1 MSIKDLITTPAAK
14 KQIAAA
20 LPEHMT
26 VDRQVRVALTALNKT
41 PKLAQCT
48 QGSFVEALMTCSEL
62 GLEPNG
68 RHAHLVPYG
77 DRCTLIVDYKGLIEL
92 AFRSGKVESIRADV
106 VYSNDLFDYST
117 CEHLPNA
124 WRDPEHRREERGE
137 MIGAYCVVEMKN
149 GARHRERM
157 TTDEINGIKD
167 RSRAGRSGPWVTD
180 FHEMAKKTVFRRA
193 SKWIPQCSHLQN
205 AFEAD
210 GDTFEPRSFDEPRPD
225 RRGIA
230 DGIAACIESTAVE
243 NVEEPSDQG
252 VSDDA

>member
-77 DRCTLIVDYKGLIEL
+77 DRCTLIVDYKGLITQRANTCRTHGGTL
-92 AFRSGKVESIRADV
+92 SIVARNV
-106 VYSNDLFDYST
+106 V
-117 CEHLPNA
+117 
-124 WRDPEHRREERGE
+124 R
-137 MIGAYCVVEMKN
+137 
-149 GARHRERM
+149 
-157 TTDEINGIKD
+157 
-167 RSRAGRSGPWVTD
+167 
-180 FHEMAKKTVFRRA
+180 
-193 SKWIPQCSHLQN
+193 
-205 AFEAD
+205 
-210 GDTFEPRSFDEPRPD
+210 
-225 RRGIA
+225 
-230 DGIAACIESTAVE
+230 
-243 NVEEPSDQG
+243 
-252 VSDDA
+252 